1 MSVLRRMFCFS
12 ASSASLFRIS
22 SVSDVLL
29 NSTRTS
35 PLRTEAPSSTTSRS
49 TMPASS
55 GLNCT
60 VVMGCTCPVTRM

>member
-1 MSVLRRMFCFS
+1 MFCFS

-29 NSTRTS
+29 
-35 PLRTEAPSSTTSRS
+35 STTTAHRPFL
-49 TMPASS
+49 TEVTLLDHKPLDDVPASR
-55 GLNCT
+55 GLSCT